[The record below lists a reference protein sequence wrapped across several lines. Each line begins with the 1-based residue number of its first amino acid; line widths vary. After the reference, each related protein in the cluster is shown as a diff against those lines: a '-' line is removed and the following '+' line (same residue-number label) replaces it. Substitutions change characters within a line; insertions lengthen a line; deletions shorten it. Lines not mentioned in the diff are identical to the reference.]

1 MTKKVITGLYLAAYS
16 VVGAGAATLDIE
28 LNVTHGI
35 YTGSE
40 LAMSRSV
47 VYLVI
52 DRSGSMGEKSL
63 SGGRT
68 PNEALIESLKL
79 QLSAIPLGT
88 EMHVIPFSSTIWD
101 EIVYESLDES
111 ARKAILDFVTKEKPK
126 GQTVLYDAEDLALTA
141 AAKIM
146 DADANAEVRVLV
158 YTDGEHLTP
167 WNYEGEYKACYQNK
181 TKGFGRK
188 RFETNP
194 NYRSDLETARKKFVV
209 KFRDLIAKPNMEVEY
224 EWLSETP
231 KPEAE
236 MRTKAAI
243 STTLSSY
250 TPELLNPLEH
260 PKQAFKGGLHLPVTD
275 KCWEEVQGKP
285 FSVKWTVDGKVT
297 TGTLQL
303 KNGRQTCSIE
313 WPSLP
318 EDNPAPAVL
327 TVTGLPE
334 GRKFSLKDPKSVSYE
349 IPALKRSSVEITSP
363 AEGAV
368 VVAGE
373 KVKFAAKSSEN
384 AATWSLAGESVEGLS
399 FEKSFDKEG
408 VIKFSVSAGKGA
420 RAVTVERSIEV
431 IKTGV
436 ELKESANGYH
446 EVNKESSFTAVAV
459 GRVSSYTWTVDGQ
472 EVAGGDVTLKRVFDK
487 TGTHEIGVAIHYK
500 KGITA
505 SARRTINVWPKPV
518 VRIESPEEYDGDPE
532 SASLR
537 AGQALALK
545 AVVEG
550 AFEKSVWSFEQD
562 GKVVGTL
569 PVAVKDGLSVGAHA
583 LPKDGL
589 YDVTVTAEGPAGKV
603 SEYVQIYLK
612 PKAKSK

>member
-1 MTKKVITGLYLAAYS
+1 MKKAMMILCLGVCFALRG
-16 VVGAGAATLDIE
+16 GAATLDVE

-40 LAMSRSV
+40 LATSRSV
-47 VYLVI
+47 VFLVV
-52 DRSGSMGEKSL
+52 DRSGSMTENSL

-68 PNEALIESLKL
+68 PNEALVESLKL
-79 QLSAIPLGT
+79 QLAAIPLGT
-88 EMHVIPFSSTIWD
+88 EIHVIPFSSTIWD
-101 EIVYESLDES
+101 EITYKSLDEA
-111 ARKAILDFVTKEKPK
+111 ARKAIVDFVTREKPK
-126 GQTVLYDAEDLALTA
+126 GQTVLYDAEDVALTA

-158 YTDGEHLTP
+158 YTDGLHLTP

-188 RFETNP
+188 RFENNP
-194 NYRSDLETARKKFVV
+194 NYQSDLEAARRKFVA
-209 KFRDLIAKPNMEVEY
+209 KFSDLIAKPNMEVEY

-243 STTLSSY
+243 STTLASY
-250 TPELLNPLEH
+250 TSELLNPLEY

-285 FSVKWTVDGKVT
+285 FAVKWTVDGKVA

-327 TVTGLPE
+327 AVTGLPE

-349 IPALKRSSVEITSP
+349 IPALKRASVEITSP

-384 AATWSLAGESVEGLS
+384 AAVWRLAGESVEGLS
-399 FEKSFDKEG
+399 FEKAFDKEG
-408 VIKFSVSAGKGA
+408 IVKFSASAGKGA

-436 ELKESANGYH
+436 ELKEAANGYH
-446 EVNKESSFTAVAV
+446 EVNKESSFAAVAV
-459 GRVSSYTWTVDGQ
+459 GPVESFTWTVDGQ
-472 EVAGGDVTLKRVFDK
+472 SDNCSGKELKRAFDK
-487 TGTHEIGVAIHYK
+487 IGSHEIGVTVRYK

-505 SARRTINVWPKPV
+505 SAKRTVRVWAKPL
-518 VRIESPEEYDGDPE
+518 VRIEAPEEYDGDPE

-537 AGQALALK
+537 AGQAVALK

-569 PVAVKDGLSVGAHA
+569 PVAVKDGLSVGAYA
-583 LPKDGL
+583 LPKNGL
-589 YDVTVTAEGPAGKV
+589 YDVTITAEGLAGKV
-603 SEYVQIYLK
+603 SSGEPVQIYLK
-612 PKAKSK
+612 PKAK

>member
-1 MTKKVITGLYLAAYS
+1 MALW
-16 VVGAGAATLDIE
+16 VVETFAATLNVE

-40 LAMSRSV
+40 LATSRNV

-52 DRSGSMGEKSL
+52 DRSGSMGEMSL

-68 PNEALIESLKL
+68 PNEALVESLKL
-79 QLSAIPLGT
+79 QLAAIPLGT
-88 EMHVIPFSSTIWD
+88 EIHVIPFSSTIWE
-101 EIVYESLDES
+101 EIIYKSLDES
-111 ARKAILDFVTKEKPK
+111 ARKAIVDFVTKEKPK

-181 TKGFGRK
+181 VKGFGRK
-188 RFETNP
+188 RFENNP
-194 NYRSDLETARKKFVV
+194 NYRSDLEAARKKFVA
-209 KFRDLIAKPNMEVEY
+209 KFSDLIAKPNMEVEY

-243 STTLSSY
+243 STTLASY
-250 TPELLNPLEH
+250 TSELLNPLEY

-285 FSVKWTVDGKVT
+285 FAVKWTVDGKVA

-303 KNGRQTCSIE
+303 KSGRQTCSIE

-327 TVTGLPE
+327 AVTGLPE

-349 IPALKRSSVEITSP
+349 IPALKRASVEITSP

-384 AATWSLAGESVEGLS
+384 AATWSVAGERVEGLS
-399 FEKSFDKEG
+399 FEKAFDKEG
-408 VIKFSVSAGKGA
+408 PVKFSVSAGKGA
-420 RAVTVERSIEV
+420 RAASVERSIEV

-446 EVNKESSFTAVAV
+446 EVNKESSFTAAAV

-472 EVAGGDVTLKRVFDK
+472 EVAGGDATLKRVFDK
-487 TGTHEIGVAIHYK
+487 TGTHEIGITVHYK

-505 SARRTINVWPKPV
+505 SAKRTVRVWAKPV
-518 VRIESPEEYDGDPE
+518 VRIEAPEEYDGDPE
-532 SASLR
+532 SAVLR
-537 AGQALALK
+537 AGQAIALK

-550 AFEKSVWSFEQD
+550 AFEKTVWSFEQD
-562 GKVVGTL
+562 GKVVATL
-569 PVAVKDGLSVGAHA
+569 PVAVKDGLSVGAYA
-583 LPKDGL
+583 LPKGGL
-589 YDVTVTAEGPAGKV
+589 YDVKVTAEGPAGKV

-612 PKAKSK
+612 AKAKSK